1 MFRELTRKNKKISEK
16 ECVHI
21 LKTEKRGVLSV
32 NGEGGYPYGMPMNH
46 WYNED
51 DGKIYFHCGKVGYRL
66 DCLKKDSKASF
77 CVYDSG
83 YCNEGEWALNIKSV
97 IVFGSIEIIE
107 DINLIKEITSK
118 LSYKFTNDSEYIKNE
133 IENYAKATLLLA
145 MSPEHICGKT
155 VQES

>member
-107 DINLIKEITSK
+107 DINLIKDITSK

-145 MSPEHICGKT
+145 MSPEHMCGKT